1 MLEFGLLAQQC
12 APTVAPQT
20 MAAIVKTES
29 GFRPLAI
36 GVNGGAR
43 LERQPASKEEAV
55 VTAKWLISSGYNIDL
70 GLGQINSSNL
80 ARTGLS
86 VEDAFDPCRNL
97 GAAAQILTGNYLAVR
112 SRARD
117 DQQALYAAFSTYNT
131 GSPTSGFANGYV
143 QRVLANG
150 NALDSIS
157 VPENTTVK
165 PIQLMAKASAKSPVA
180 SAAPISKA
188 KTAPLRLKAEDNSE
202 SEILKLM
209 ADAPGRSVGQKA
221 EAPGQR
227 MNHSVYERDARSI
240 DVYR

>member
-1 MLEFGLLAQQC
+1 MLEFGVLAQQC

-36 GVNGGAR
+36 GVNGGVR
-43 LERQPASKEEAV
+43 LERQPATKEEAV
-55 VTAKWLISSGYNIDL
+55 VTAKWLISNGYNIDM

-112 SRARD
+112 SKAED
-117 DQQALYAAFSTYNT
+117 DQQALHAAFSTYNT
-131 GSPTSGFANGYV
+131 GSPTRGFTNGYV

-150 NALDSIS
+150 NALDSFN
-157 VPENTTVK
+157 VPGSLTVN
-165 PIQLMAKASAKSPVA
+165 PMPLAAKASARTPLA
-180 SAAPISKA
+180 NAAPISKVKA
-188 KTAPLRLKAEDNSE
+188 APLLLKAEDDRK

-209 ADAPGRSVGQKA
+209 ADAPGRSGGQKA
-221 EAPGQR
+221 ETSGQR
-227 MNHSVYERDARSI
+227 MNPSVYERDARSI

>member
-29 GFRPLAI
+29 GFRPLEI

-43 LERQPASKEEAV
+43 LQSQPASKEEAV
-55 VTAKWLISSGYNIDL
+55 VTAKWLISNGYNIDM

-80 ARTGLS
+80 ARTGLT

-97 GAAAQILTGNYLAVR
+97 SAAAQILTGNYLAVR
-112 SRARD
+112 SKVGD
-117 DQQALYAAFSTYNT
+117 DQQALHAAFSTYNT
-131 GSPTSGFANGYV
+131 GSPTRGFANGYV

-150 NALDSIS
+150 NALDSLNVS
-157 VPENTTVK
+157 RSSTVN
-165 PIQLMAKASAKSPVA
+165 PIPLAAKASARSP
-180 SAAPISKA
+180 SANAVPVSKA
-188 KTAPLRLKAEDNSE
+188 KVAPLKLKAEDDSG

-209 ADAPGRSVGQKA
+209 ADAPGRSGGQKA
-221 EAPGQR
+221 EPSGQR
-227 MNHSVYERDARSI
+227 VNPSVYERDARSI
-240 DVYR
+240 DVYP